1 MSIVETQR
9 IYKIDDSS
17 DLEFGLM
24 DLIDEAENW
33 GYDGDFVLEHD
44 GKKYMFNIDIMNRM
58 AINWNKDKAV
68 RNIGLKNLINPTKS
82 CIYVF

>member
-24 DLIDEAENW
+24 DLIDKAENW

-58 AINWNKDKAV
+58 TINWNKDKAV
-68 RNIGLKNLINPTKS
+68 RYMLMNG
-82 CIYVF
+82 V